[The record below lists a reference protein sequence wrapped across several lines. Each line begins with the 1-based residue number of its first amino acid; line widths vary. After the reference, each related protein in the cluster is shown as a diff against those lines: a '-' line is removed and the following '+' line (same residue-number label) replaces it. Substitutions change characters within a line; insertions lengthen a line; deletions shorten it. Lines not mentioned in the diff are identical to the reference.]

1 MNKKEVMKNDLLII
15 LSEYSKELTIADKE
29 SIANIINNTCDKST
43 GRTTRLI
50 DYYIQ
55 QLFQN
60 KGEYVV
66 ICDHYDSVNSH
77 RRLFDLIVNRLQTE
91 HPGVAFEGVYE
102 KQPKRNLSI
111 RIL

>member
-1 MNKKEVMKNDLLII
+1 MNKKEVMKNDLLEI

-29 SIANIINNTCDKST
+29 SIVNIINNTCDRST
-43 GRTTRLI
+43 GRTTRLV

-60 KGEYVV
+60 KGAYVV

-77 RRLFDLIVNRLQTE
+77 RRLYDLVVNRLQTE

-102 KQPKRNLSI
+102 KQSTRNPSI
-111 RIL
+111 RIF